1 MPTPIID
8 FTNFGNDL
16 LRTVENSGGNI
27 VVTNAVMDGV
37 AALRNDFTTELT
49 RDRALL
55 LSAEFIDAFKAASQ
69 TFTGQQAMVLR
80 PRYAEFTQ
88 GDIDLEITF
97 DDIQKAYRSYLGWIV
112 EPTRTEADVRENP
125 FELFFIRKIISTH
138 FQFVRMKTAWKG
150 VYNPTPVGA
159 ENIADGLL
167 KKTATG
173 RATGGDI
180 KASHVFTSAPI
191 TINNAYD
198 QVNGVAD
205 LIKTTRPDLLSIPLN
220 YYIAQVDY
228 DLYRKNRRTLFKEHV
243 GPADQPKTLDDY
255 SNITFVI
262 DPGLAGK
269 STKVITPKENLKFIA
284 NEAPGAYSINIVKQ
298 VKSWQISIRVSVG
311 FDYAS
316 PELMFLNDAV

>member
-1 MPTPIID
+1 MAQPVID
-8 FTNFGNDL
+8 FSNFGADL
-16 LRTVENSGGNI
+16 MRTVQDNGGTI
-27 VVTNAVMDGV
+27 IVTNAVMDGV
-37 AALRNDFTTELT
+37 AALRNDFATELT

-69 TFTGQQAMVLR
+69 SFTGQQAMVLR

-97 DDIQKAYRSYLGWIV
+97 DDIQKAYRSYAGWIM

-125 FELFFIRKIISTH
+125 FELFFVRRIIAAH
-138 FQFVRMKTAWKG
+138 FMFVRQKTSWKG
-150 VYNPTPVGA
+150 IYNPTPVGA

-167 KKTATG
+167 KKTAAG
-173 RATGGDI
+173 RASGEI
-180 KASHVFTSAPI
+180 KASHVFTSAAI
-191 TINNAYD
+191 TVNNAYD
-198 QVNGVAD
+198 QVNGVAN
-205 LIKTTRPDLLSIPLN
+205 LITTARPDLLSIPLN
-220 YYIAQVDY
+220 YYISQTDY

-243 GPADQPKTLDDY
+243 GPADKPTTLDDY
-255 SNITFVI
+255 TNITFVI

-269 STKVITPKENLKFIA
+269 NTKVITPKDNLKFIA
-284 NEAPGAYSINIVKQ
+284 NEAPGQYSINIVKQ

-316 PELMFLNDAV
+316 PELLFLNDAI

>member
-1 MPTPIID
+1 MAQPVID
-8 FTNFGNDL
+8 FSNFGPDL
-16 LRTVENSGGNI
+16 MRTVQDQGGNI
-27 VVTNAVMDGV
+27 TITNAVLDGV

-55 LSAEFIDAFKAASQ
+55 LSAEFIDGFKAASQ
-69 TFTGQQAMVLR
+69 TFTGQQVMSLR

-97 DDIQKAYRSYLGWIV
+97 DDIQKAYRSYLGWIM
-112 EPTRTEADVRENP
+112 ELNRSEADVRDNP
-125 FELFFIRKIISTH
+125 FELFFVRRIIAAH
-138 FQFVRMKTAWKG
+138 FMFVRQKTAWKG
-150 VYNPTPVGA
+150 IYNPTPVGA

-167 KKTATG
+167 KKTAAG
-173 RATGGDI
+173 RASGEI
-180 KASHVFTSAPI
+180 KASHVFAASAI
-191 TINNAYD
+191 TVNNAYD
-198 QVNGVAD
+198 QVNGVCD
-205 LIKTTRPDLLSIPLN
+205 LIKTARPDLLSIPLN
-220 YYIAQVDY
+220 YYLSQVDY

-243 GPADQPKTLDDY
+243 GPSDKPTSPDDY

-269 STKVITPKENLKFIA
+269 NTKVITPKENLKFIA

-316 PELMFLNDAV
+316 PELTFLNDAV